1 EYEVTV
7 RLDEQFRDNLSAL
20 ENLTVVEEGRQI
32 PLSSVASWEFGEGF
46 GSITH
51 IDQKRVITVMA
62 DVRSNYNANAVLQ
75 EVQTVL
81 DDYLGSELPSGY
93 NASWTGQQEDQQED
107 VEFLSASFLIA
118 LFLIAFIL
126 ISQFNSVSKPFIV
139 MTSVIM
145 STAGVFYGL
154 VVFQM
159 PFVIIM
165 TGIGIISL
173 AGVVVNNA
181 IVLIDYIDILR
192 TRDNMPL
199 FEA

>member
-1 EYEVTV
+1 MI
-7 RLDEQFRDNLSAL
+7 
-20 ENLTVVEEGRQI
+20 VEEGQQV
-32 PLSSVASWEFGEGF
+32 PLSSVASWETGEGL
-46 GSITH
+46 GDIKH
-51 IDQKRVITVMA
+51 KDQERVVTVMA

-81 DDYLGSELPSGY
+81 DDYLSNELPSGY
-93 NASWTGQQEDQQED
+93 TTSWTGQQEDQQEAVD
-107 VEFLSASFLIA
+107 FLSTAFLIA
-118 LFLIAFIL
+118 LFIIAFIL
-126 ISQFNSVSKPFIV
+126 ISQFNSISKPFIV

-154 VVFQM
+154 VFFQM

-199 FEA
+199 FEALVQAGKVRFRPVILTAFARTRG